1 MSFLKRSKPFED
13 IPRFGDLSKA
23 EMQRVVEAGRPV
35 HVPKGWSL
43 LNESTPPDQAYI
55 VIDGTL
61 EVVHKG
67 KRIAQLERGDIVGE
81 IALTTHRL
89 RTGTVTALEPLEMLN
104 IPHQAFQE
112 LYDDIPAFREAVDKT
127 VESRL
132 SQLAVDDAE

>member
-13 IPRFGDLSKA
+13 IPRFGDLSKD
-23 EMQRVVEAGRPV
+23 EMQRVVDAGRPV

-43 LNESTPPDQAYI
+43 LNESTPPDQAYL

-61 EVVHKG
+61 EVTHRG
-67 KRIAQLERGDIVGE
+67 KRVAQLERGDIVGE
-81 IALTTHRL
+81 IALTAHRL

-104 IPHQAFQE
+104 IPHDAFQE
-112 LYDDIPAFREAVDKT
+112 LYDDIPAFRDAVDKT

-132 SQLAVDDAE
+132 NELAVDDSE

>member
-13 IPRFGDLSKA
+13 IPRFGNLSKD
-23 EMQRVVEAGRPV
+23 EMQRVVDAGRPV

-61 EVVHKG
+61 EVRHRG
-67 KRIAQLERGDIVGE
+67 KVVAQLGRGDIVGE
-81 IALTTHRL
+81 IAITAHRL
-89 RTGTVTALEPLEMLN
+89 RTGTVTAREPLEMLTL
-104 IPHQAFQE
+104 PHAAFQE

-127 VESRL
+127 VKERL
-132 SQLAVDDAE
+132 GELAVGD

>member
-13 IPRFGDLSKA
+13 IPRFGDLSKD
-23 EMQRVVEAGRPV
+23 EMKRVVDSGRPV

-43 LNESTPPDQAYI
+43 LNESTPPDQAYL

-67 KRIAQLERGDIVGE
+67 KRIAKLERGDIVGE
-81 IALTTHRL
+81 IALTAHRL

-104 IPHQAFQE
+104 IPHEAFQE

-132 SQLAVDDAE
+132 SELAVDDAE